1 MSIYNDLFWTWVE
14 QHRDKDTTRLRL
26 GKKNNDPEWIDD
38 AITQIENE
46 RRSIIK
52 FRHDKTWLIPRL
64 MPLGISVEQATSAR
78 VAELHY
84 KISGIN
90 ANRQTR
96 VLDMTCGLGVD
107 ASFLACDTTTHLTA
121 LDLNSKIAEIAT
133 YNFMKR
139 PNIEVINGDSVEWL
153 KSTDERF
160 DLIFIDP
167 ARRNDSG
174 GRVYNLHDCIPDVTS
189 LLPLMLAKSP
199 LVMVKMSPMLDLTQ
213 TLRDLPG
220 TRELWVVAE
229 RGECRELLAVI
240 DGDNTPEPKITI
252 WNDGATFS
260 FTMSEEATAQG
271 KCAIPS
277 AGAYLLEPSPATM
290 KAAPFK
296 LLCQRFN
303 TSMIHPNTH
312 LYTST
317 EQPHDFPGRIYK
329 INDII
334 PYTSGNIR
342 HIARKKLEAD
352 VATRNFMIG
361 ADALRARLGIKKNG
375 DTRITGITAMDGKPY
390 LIFAEKI
397 EP

>member
-1 MSIYNDLFWTWVE
+1 MSFYNNLFWAWVE
-14 QHRDKDTTRLRL
+14 QHRDSDTTRLRL
-26 GKKNNDPEWIDD
+26 GKKNGAPEWIDD
-38 AITQIENE
+38 AIAQVENE
-46 RRSIIK
+46 RRSRSK
-52 FRHDKTWLIPRL
+52 FRNDKTGLVPRL

-78 VAELHY
+78 IAELHY
-84 KISGIN
+84 NISGIY
-90 ANRQTR
+90 AGKQAR

-107 ASFLACDTTTHLTA
+107 ASFLARDTTTRLTA
-121 LDLNSKIAEIAT
+121 LDLDSKIAAIAT
-133 YNFMKR
+133 YNFMER

-153 KSTDERF
+153 KNTEERF

-174 GRVYNLHDCIPDVTS
+174 GRVYNLHDCVPDVTS
-189 LLPLMLAKSP
+189 LLPLMLAKSS

-229 RGECRELLAVI
+229 RNECRELLAVI
-240 DGDNTPEPKITI
+240 DGKNIPDPAITI
-252 WNDGATFS
+252 WNDGATFTFS
-260 FTMSEEATAQG
+260 MGEEATAQG
-271 KCAIPS
+271 ECTLPGVGS
-277 AGAYLLEPSPATM
+277 YLLEPSPATM

-303 TSMIHPNTH
+303 ASMIHPNTH

-317 EQPHDFPGRIYK
+317 EQPLGFPGRIYR
-329 INDII
+329 INEII

-342 HIARKKLEAD
+342 HIARKKLEAE
-352 VATRNFMIG
+352 VATRNFPIS
-361 ADALRARLGIKKNG
+361 AEALRSRLGIKKNG
-375 DTRITGITAMDGKPY
+375 DTRITGITAIDGKPY